1 MFLKKLLITCLL
13 VLAPITTMADQIE
26 DDSTRGASDMGDVV
40 NQYAISDTGP
50 AGGKVFYVS
59 ADGLH
64 GLEVAP
70 DHKRIDKWGCSG
82 VTIEGA
88 DGAGIGTGAQNTK
101 NMLEQCKERGTA
113 ADFVSSY
120 ELNGYKDWFLPSVQE
135 LLASASVTGPNRMDV
150 LHWSSTQIDPYV
162 AVAVHLGSNDQGGAA
177 TRTYKN
183 GIDSRWSTWVRP
195 VRAF

>member
-13 VLAPITTMADQIE
+13 VSVSITMLADQIK
-26 DDSTRGASDMGDVV
+26 DNSTRGASDMKDVG
-40 NQYAISDTGP
+40 NRYTINDTGP

-64 GLEVAP
+64 GLEAAP
-70 DHKRIDKWGCSG
+70 DHKRINKWGCSG

-88 DGAGIGTGAQNTK
+88 DGTGMGTGAQNTK
-101 NMLEQCKERGTA
+101 NILQQCKERGTA

-120 ELNGYKDWFLPSVQE
+120 EINGYKDWFLPSVQE
-135 LLASASVTGPNRMDV
+135 LMASASVVGPNRMDV
-150 LHWSSTQIDPYV
+150 MHWSSTQIDPYV
-162 AVAVHLGSNDQGGAA
+162 AVAVHLGSNRQGGAA

-183 GIDSRWSTWVRP
+183 GIDSKWSTWVRP